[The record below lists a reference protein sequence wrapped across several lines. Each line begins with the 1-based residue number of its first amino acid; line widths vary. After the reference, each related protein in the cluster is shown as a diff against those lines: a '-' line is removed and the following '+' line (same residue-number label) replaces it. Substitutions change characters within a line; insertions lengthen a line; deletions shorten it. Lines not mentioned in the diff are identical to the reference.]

1 MANVAIVTD
10 STAYIPPDVVQKHNL
25 TIVPQIVIW
34 DNQTLEDGIDIQPTE
49 FYARLATSKS
59 MPTTSQVS
67 VLSMHNAF
75 SNLLSQGYEV
85 LGMFVSTKLS
95 GTVQS
100 AYQGRDELPSGKD
113 KVQIFDTESVAMA
126 LGFQVL
132 TVARVAL
139 EGASMAD
146 CLALAEKAKGTTG
159 VHLVV
164 DTLEFLHRGG
174 RIGGAQRFLGAALNM
189 KPLLELKG
197 GRIEPV
203 ERVRTKAKAHDRL
216 IEIVVEKCTG
226 KSPIRLATLHANAA
240 EDAKAILAKA
250 ESKLHPV
257 ESVFSEV
264 SPAVG
269 THTGPGTVGLCYM
282 AGM

>member
-1 MANVAIVTD
+1 MAKVAIVTD
-10 STAYIPPDVVQKHNL
+10 STAYIPPEVVQKHNL
-25 TIVPQIVIW
+25 TIVPQVVIW
-34 DNQTLEDGIDIQPTE
+34 DNQTLEDGVDIQPTA
-49 FYARLATSKS
+49 FYGRLANSKT

-75 SNLLSQGYEV
+75 SKLLSEGYEV
-85 LGMFVSTKLS
+85 LGMFLSAKLS
-95 GTVQS
+95 GTLQS
-100 AYQGRDELPSGKD
+100 AYQGRDDLPSGKD
-113 KVQIFDTESVAMA
+113 KVEIFDTESTAMGM
-126 LGFQVL
+126 GFQVL
-132 TVARVAL
+132 TVARAAL
-139 EGASMAD
+139 DGASMAD
-146 CLALAEKAKGTTG
+146 CLALAQKAKGTTG
-159 VHLVV
+159 VFLVV

-189 KPLLELKG
+189 KPVLELKG

-216 IEIVVEKCTG
+216 IGLVVEQCQG

-240 EDAKAILAKA
+240 EDAKAILSKA
-250 ESKLHPV
+250 EAQLKPV
-257 ESVFSEV
+257 ETVFSEV